1 MASKSTVPK
10 TDATSSALP
19 RHVAI
24 IMDGNGRWA
33 KAKGLPRLMGHERGA
48 LVVRKIFK
56 FAAQKGIEFLTLY
69 AFSSENWNRPKS
81 EVSALMKLLV
91 KTIKKYS
98 GEFEENE
105 IRFRTIGDVSKLPSE
120 CVEALESLKKR
131 TQNFTKANLVLA
143 LNYGSRDELLRA
155 ISKLEQKK
163 ISAPTWEDV
172 AANLDTAGIPDPDFL
187 IRTSGEMRLSNYLLL
202 QAAYAELY
210 FTDVLWPDFNEAEFQ
225 KAIDEYAK
233 RERRYGLTTEQL
245 KNND

>member
-1 MASKSTVPK
+1 MPSRNTASKLTP
-10 TDATSSALP
+10 AQAALP

-48 LVVRKIFK
+48 QIVRKIFK

-98 GEFEENE
+98 GEFEKNE
-105 IRFRTIGDVSKLPSE
+105 IRFRTIGDISKLPAE
-120 CVEALESLKKR
+120 CVEALESLKKK
-131 TQNFTKANLVLA
+131 TQNFSKANLVLA

-155 ISKLEQKK
+155 IAK
-163 ISAPTWEDV
+163 IGKAGISEPTWEDV

-210 FTDVLWPDFNEAEFQ
+210 FTEVLWPDFDEAEFQ
-225 KAIDEYAK
+225 KALDEYAK

-245 KNND
+245 KSND

>member
-1 MASKSTVPK
+1 M
-10 TDATSSALP
+10 
-19 RHVAI
+19 
-24 IMDGNGRWA
+24 
-33 KAKGLPRLMGHERGA
+33 
-48 LVVRKIFK
+48 
-56 FAAQKGIEFLTLY
+56 
-69 AFSSENWNRPKS
+69 
-81 EVSALMKLLV
+81 
-91 KTIKKYS
+91 
-98 GEFEENE
+98 
-105 IRFRTIGDVSKLPSE
+105 
-120 CVEALESLKKR
+120 
-131 TQNFTKANLVLA
+131 A

-155 ISKLEQKK
+155 ISKLGQKK

-225 KAIDEYAK
+225 KALDEYAK

>member
-1 MASKSTVPK
+1 MPSKKTVSKP
-10 TDATSSALP
+10 TATGAALP

-33 KAKGLPRLMGHERGA
+33 KSKGLPRLMGHERGA
-48 LVVRKIFK
+48 QVVRKIFK

-91 KTIKKYS
+91 KTVKKYS
-98 GEFEENE
+98 GEFEKNE
-105 IRFRTIGDVSKLPSE
+105 IRFRTIGDISKLPAE
-120 CVEALESLKKR
+120 CVEALESLKKK
-131 TQNFTKANLVLA
+131 TQSFTKSNLVLA

-155 ISKLEQKK
+155 ISKMNKK
-163 ISAPTWEDV
+163 GIANPAWEDV
-172 AANLDTAGIPDPDFL
+172 AANLDTAEIPDPDFL

-210 FTDVLWPDFNEAEFQ
+210 FTDVLWPDFDEAEFQ
-225 KAIDEYAK
+225 KALDEYAK

-245 KNND
+245 KSND